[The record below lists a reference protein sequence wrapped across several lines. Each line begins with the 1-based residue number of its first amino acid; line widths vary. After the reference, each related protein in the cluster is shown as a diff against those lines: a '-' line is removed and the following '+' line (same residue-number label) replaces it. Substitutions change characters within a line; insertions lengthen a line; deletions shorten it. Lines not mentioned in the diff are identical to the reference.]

1 MSSKVLLIM
10 IANFNLQKSFGW
22 VSVSKVGAINTIS
35 TCKLFKRFTEKGMQ
49 KLAFSFTLGLLIE
62 MVKCRLNA
70 VVILML

>member
-10 IANFNLQKSFGW
+10 IANFNLQSW
-22 VSVSKVGAINTIS
+22 VSVSKVGALNTIS
-35 TCKLFKRFTEKGMQ
+35 TCQLFKRFTEKGMQ